1 MTSAHPAAGSAVM
14 TFFLNPLAGSSTG
27 SRTWNQL
34 QRQPGNSISIAST
47 SGRTSESG
55 MQPRINWF
63 RQLAAGD
70 RVDPDQEYQISGAAA
85 AHHEMIELQSDV
97 ARKELDRYLQQGAA
111 RDITAAGDVLLYNY
125 HDDPFALAMST
136 LARGYNYA
144 RSTAAAAAAAGSLV
158 QTTSTGASVLPG
170 QCDVD
175 QLPSTE
181 FHDQLEDGEDFM
193 MTLNPVDLLLGIL
206 TPPRTLD
213 HTNSFERLTAA
224 NLHEE
229 STRMSEESGSRS
241 TVIAGD
247 HTTSAS
253 LFSTAGHEGSGIA
266 KGFQLSSM
274 EIDCSYSSADDGG
287 DDDDE
292 RPIAIVQQ
300 DPAETRSPHGILPA
314 AHDAVKKSSTG
325 SLQHAKFKPMTVLAK
340 RLKLSLGDKLG
351 DTLLEKI
358 KDAAAKAS
366 VAGYNRKSAAAVRH
380 GNLEQQQQQESS
392 GCMSHGELQ
401 QPGSRADDLI
411 GSVPDSTHDQ
421 GLHEE
426 RYDGPTTAGQGSGII
441 SEAHEVAEDAR
452 DARQSRS
459 RLHQN
464 PITLKQSSDLQS
476 LHSTSK
482 SPFRIRKVAFPE
494 IVAMGTPPSQAL
506 PRPRAGGARGAPSPK
521 RAHHQS
527 KAAPEQSPAAAP
539 QLQSPHVRHTTS
551 FRDAQSPSASH
562 QFPQAAA
569 AAAFVG
575 SRSTVS
581 SCKPLDVEAAQAEKN
596 ETRTRSEAIRS
607 YLERNQLKTQQQLM
621 NMTEPR
627 QLIKPRSE
635 QQAAAAAAVSLV
647 KPIKASPRIPPLHMT
662 EDALLAAVSRSAVA
676 AKRSNTDEYP
686 WSKKQRAAV
695 FTTEPARDHQQHVK
709 LLPECHS
716 NLPPAARD
724 TTISQLLSR
733 SVEAAATHVL
743 EEDDKVRDNMGSVGH
758 WEDLLVAPRELDQGS
773 TQHDED
779 AFELW

>member
-1 MTSAHPAAGSAVM
+1 
-14 TFFLNPLAGSSTG
+14 
-27 SRTWNQL
+27 
-34 QRQPGNSISIAST
+34 
-47 SGRTSESG
+47 
-55 MQPRINWF
+55 MQPRTNWF

-70 RVDPDQEYQISGAAA
+70 RVGPDQEYQISGAAA
-85 AHHEMIELQSDV
+85 AAAHHERIELQSDV
-97 ARKELDRYLQQGAA
+97 ARKELDRYLQQEAA
-111 RDITAAGDVLLYNY
+111 RDITAVGDVLLNNY

-144 RSTAAAAAAAGSLV
+144 RNTAAAAAAGSFV

-193 MTLNPVDLLLGIL
+193 TTLNPTDSLLGIL
-206 TPPRTLD
+206 SPPRTLD
-213 HTNSFERLTAA
+213 HTKSFESFTAA

-229 STRMSEESGSRS
+229 STRMSEESGLRS

-253 LFSTAGHEGSGIA
+253 LFSTAGHEGSGTA

-274 EIDCSYSSADDGG
+274 EIDCSYSRA
-287 DDDDE
+287 DDDE

-300 DPAETRSPHGILPA
+300 DPAEIGGPHGILPA

-325 SLQHAKFKPMTVLAK
+325 SLQQAKFKPMTMLAK
-340 RLKLSLGDKLG
+340 RLKFSLGDKLG

-366 VAGYNRKSAAAVRH
+366 VAGYNRKSAAAGRH

-401 QPGSRADDLI
+401 QPGSLADDLI
-411 GSVPDSTHDQ
+411 GSVLDSTHDQ

-459 RLHQN
+459 RQHQN

-476 LHSTSK
+476 LHSTSN

-494 IVAMGTPPSQAL
+494 IVAMGPPPSQAL
-506 PRPRAGGARGAPSPK
+506 PRPRVGGARGVASSK
-521 RAHHQS
+521 RARHQS

-539 QLQSPHVRHTTS
+539 QLQSPHVQHATS
-551 FRDAQSPSASH
+551 LLDAQSPSASH
-562 QFPQAAA
+562 QFPQAA

-596 ETRTRSEAIRS
+596 EARTRSEAIRS

-635 QQAAAAAAVSLV
+635 QQAAAAASVSLV
-647 KPIKASPRIPPLHMT
+647 KPIKASPRVPPLHMT
-662 EDALLAAVSRSAVA
+662 EDALLAAVSKSAVA

-695 FTTEPARDHQQHVK
+695 LTTEPARDHQQHVK

-743 EEDDKVRDNMGSVGH
+743 EEDENVRDNMGSVGY
-758 WEDLLVAPRELDQGS
+758 WEDLLVDPRELDQGS

>member
-47 SGRTSESG
+47 SGRTPESG
-55 MQPRINWF
+55 MQPRTNWF

-85 AHHEMIELQSDV
+85 AAAHHEMIELQSDL
-97 ARKELDRYLQQGAA
+97 ARKELDRYLQQEAA
-111 RDITAAGDVLLYNY
+111 PDISAAGDVLLYNY

-144 RSTAAAAAAAGSLV
+144 RNTAAAAGSLV

-170 QCDVD
+170 KCDVD

-193 MTLNPVDLLLGIL
+193 TTLNPTDLLLGIL

-213 HTNSFERLTAA
+213 HTESFESFTAA
-224 NLHEE
+224 NLHQE
-229 STRMSEESGSRS
+229 STRMSEESGLRS

-253 LFSTAGHEGSGIA
+253 LFSTAGHEGSGTA

-274 EIDCSYSSADDGG
+274 EIDCSYSSADDG

-292 RPIAIVQQ
+292 WPIAIVHQ
-300 DPAETRSPHGILPA
+300 DPAEIGSPHGILPA

-325 SLQHAKFKPMTVLAK
+325 SLQQAKFKPMTVLAK

-366 VAGYNRKSAAAVRH
+366 VAGYNRKSAAAGRH
-380 GNLEQQQQQESS
+380 GNLEQQQQQQESS
-392 GCMSHGELQ
+392 GCMSHAELQ
-401 QPGSRADDLI
+401 QPGSIADDLI
-411 GSVPDSTHDQ
+411 GSVLDSTHDQ

-426 RYDGPTTAGQGSGII
+426 RYDGPKTAGQGSGII

-459 RLHQN
+459 RQHQN

-482 SPFRIRKVAFPE
+482 SPVRIRKVAFPE
-494 IVAMGTPPSQAL
+494 IVAMGPPPSQAL
-506 PRPRAGGARGAPSPK
+506 PRPRVGGARGVASSK

-527 KAAPEQSPAAAP
+527 KAAPEQSPAAVP
-539 QLQSPHVRHTTS
+539 QLQSPHVQHATS
-551 FRDAQSPSASH
+551 FLDAQSLSASH
-562 QFPQAAA
+562 QLPQAAA
-569 AAAFVG
+569 AAVVG

-596 ETRTRSEAIRS
+596 EARTRSEAIRS

-635 QQAAAAAAVSLV
+635 QQAAAAAAASLV
-647 KPIKASPRIPPLHMT
+647 KPIKASPRRPPLHMT
-662 EDALLAAVSRSAVA
+662 EDALLAAVSKSAVA
-676 AKRSNTDEYP
+676 AKRSNADEYP

-695 FTTEPARDHQQHVK
+695 FTTESARDHQQHVK
-709 LLPECHS
+709 LLPEYHS

-743 EEDDKVRDNMGSVGH
+743 EEDDKVRDNMGSVRY
-758 WEDLLVAPRELDQGS
+758 WEDLLVAPRELGQGS

-779 AFELW
+779 AFEHW

>member
-1 MTSAHPAAGSAVM
+1 
-14 TFFLNPLAGSSTG
+14 
-27 SRTWNQL
+27 
-34 QRQPGNSISIAST
+34 
-47 SGRTSESG
+47 
-55 MQPRINWF
+55 MQPRTNWF

-85 AHHEMIELQSDV
+85 AAAHHEMIELQSDV
-97 ARKELDRYLQQGAA
+97 ARKELDRYLQQEAA
-111 RDITAAGDVLLYNY
+111 HDNTAAGDVLLYNY

-136 LARGYNYA
+136 LAREYNYA
-144 RSTAAAAAAAGSLV
+144 RNTAAGSLV

-193 MTLNPVDLLLGIL
+193 TTLNPTDLLLGIL
-206 TPPRTLD
+206 SPPRTLD
-213 HTNSFERLTAA
+213 HTKSFESFTAA

-229 STRMSEESGSRS
+229 STRMSEESGLRS
-241 TVIAGD
+241 TVVAGD

-253 LFSTAGHEGSGIA
+253 LFSTAGHEGSGTA

-274 EIDCSYSSADDGG
+274 EIDCSYSSADD
-287 DDDDE
+287 DE

-300 DPAETRSPHGILPA
+300 DPAEIGSPHGILPA

-325 SLQHAKFKPMTVLAK
+325 SLHQAKFKPMTVLAK

-366 VAGYNRKSAAAVRH
+366 VPGYNRKSAAAGRH
-380 GNLEQQQQQESS
+380 GNLEQQQQQQQESS
-392 GCMSHGELQ
+392 GYMSHGELQ
-401 QPGSRADDLI
+401 QPGSIADDLI
-411 GSVPDSTHDQ
+411 GSVLDSTHDQ

-441 SEAHEVAEDAR
+441 SEAHEVAEVAR

-459 RLHQN
+459 RQHQN

-494 IVAMGTPPSQAL
+494 ILAMGPPPSQAL
-506 PRPRAGGARGAPSPK
+506 PRPRVGGARVASSK
-521 RAHHQS
+521 RARHES

-539 QLQSPHVRHTTS
+539 QLQSPHVQHAAS
-551 FRDAQSPSASH
+551 FLDAQSQSASH
-562 QFPQAAA
+562 QFPQAA

-596 ETRTRSEAIRS
+596 EARTRSEAIRS

-635 QQAAAAAAVSLV
+635 QQSAAAAAVSLV
-647 KPIKASPRIPPLHMT
+647 KPIKVSPRRPPLHMT
-662 EDALLAAVSRSAVA
+662 EEALLAAVSKSTVA

-686 WSKKQRAAV
+686 WSKTQRAAV
-695 FTTEPARDHQQHVK
+695 LTVEPARDHQQHVK

-743 EEDDKVRDNMGSVGH
+743 EEEDEVRDNMGSVGC

-773 TQHDED
+773 TQHDEH

>member
-1 MTSAHPAAGSAVM
+1 M
-14 TFFLNPLAGSSTG
+14 TFFPNPLVGSSTE

-34 QRQPGNSISIAST
+34 QRQPGNSISIGAT

-55 MQPRINWF
+55 MQPITNWS

-70 RVDPDQEYQISGAAA
+70 RVDLDQEYQISGAAAA
-85 AHHEMIELQSDV
+85 AHHEMIELQSNV
-97 ARKELDRYLQQGAA
+97 ARKELDRYLQQEAA
-111 RDITAAGDVLLYNY
+111 CDITAAGDVLLYNY

-136 LARGYNYA
+136 LARKYNYA
-144 RSTAAAAAAAGSLV
+144 RSTAAAAAAGSLV

-175 QLPSTE
+175 QLPSSE

-213 HTNSFERLTAA
+213 HTKSFESFTAA

-229 STRMSEESGSRS
+229 STRMSEESGLRS

-253 LFSTAGHEGSGIA
+253 LYSTAGHEGSGTA
-266 KGFQLSSM
+266 KGFHLSSM
-274 EIDCSYSSADDGG
+274 EIDCSYSSADDG

-314 AHDAVKKSSTG
+314 AHDAVKKRSTG
-325 SLQHAKFKPMTVLAK
+325 SLQQAKFKPMTVLAK
-340 RLKLSLGDKLG
+340 RLKLSLEDKLE

-366 VAGYNRKSAAAVRH
+366 VAGYNRKSAAAGRH
-380 GNLEQQQQQESS
+380 GNLEQQQQQQQQQESS

-401 QPGSRADDLI
+401 QPGSTADDLI
-411 GSVPDSTHDQ
+411 GSVLDSTHDQ

-464 PITLKQSSDLQS
+464 LITLKQSSDLQS

-482 SPFRIRKVAFPE
+482 SPFRVLKIAFPE
-494 IVAMGTPPSQAL
+494 IVAMGPPPSQAL
-506 PRPRAGGARGAPSPK
+506 PRPRVGGARAAASSK

-539 QLQSPHVRHTTS
+539 QLQSPHLQHATS
-551 FRDAQSPSASH
+551 FLDAQSPSASH
-562 QFPQAAA
+562 QFPQAA

-596 ETRTRSEAIRS
+596 EARTRSEAIRS
-607 YLERNQLKTQQQLM
+607 YLEINQLKTQQQLM

-647 KPIKASPRIPPLHMT
+647 KPIKASPRRPPLHMT
-662 EDALLAAVSRSAVA
+662 EDALLAAVSKSAVA

-695 FTTEPARDHQQHVK
+695 LTTEPARDHQQHVK

-716 NLPPAARD
+716 NLPPAAR
-724 TTISQLLSR
+724 
-733 SVEAAATHVL
+733 V
-743 EEDDKVRDNMGSVGH
+743 
-758 WEDLLVAPRELDQGS
+758 
-773 TQHDED
+773 
-779 AFELW
+779 

>member
-1 MTSAHPAAGSAVM
+1 M
-14 TFFLNPLAGSSTG
+14 TFFLNQLAGSSTG
-27 SRTWNQL
+27 SRKWNQL
-34 QRQPGNSISIAST
+34 QRQPGNSISTAST
-47 SGRTSESG
+47 SGLTSESG
-55 MQPRINWF
+55 TQPRTNWF

-85 AHHEMIELQSDV
+85 AAAAAAHHEMIELQSDV
-97 ARKELDRYLQQGAA
+97 ARKELDRYLQQEAA
-111 RDITAAGDVLLYNY
+111 RDIPAVGDVLLYNY
-125 HDDPFALAMST
+125 RDDPFALAMST

-144 RSTAAAAAAAGSLV
+144 RNTAAAAGSLV

-193 MTLNPVDLLLGIL
+193 TTLNPTDLLLGIL
-206 TPPRTLD
+206 SPPRTLD
-213 HTNSFERLTAA
+213 HTESFESFTAA

-229 STRMSEESGSRS
+229 STRMSEESGLSC

-253 LFSTAGHEGSGIA
+253 LFSTAGHQGSGTA

-274 EIDCSYSSADDGG
+274 EIDCSYSSADNG

-292 RPIAIVQQ
+292 GPIAIVQQ
-300 DPAETRSPHGILPA
+300 DPAEIGSPHGILPA
-314 AHDAVKKSSTG
+314 AHDAAKKSSTG
-325 SLQHAKFKPMTVLAK
+325 ILQQAKFKPMTVLAK

-351 DTLLEKI
+351 ATLLEKI

-366 VAGYNRKSAAAVRH
+366 VAGYNRKSAAAGRH

-401 QPGSRADDLI
+401 QPGSIADDLI
-411 GSVPDSTHDQ
+411 GSVLDSTHDQ
-421 GLHEE
+421 ELHEE
-426 RYDGPTTAGQGSGII
+426 RYGGPTTAGQGSGII

-459 RLHQN
+459 RQHQN
-464 PITLKQSSDLQS
+464 PITLKQSSDLES

-494 IVAMGTPPSQAL
+494 IVAMGSPPSQAL
-506 PRPRAGGARGAPSPK
+506 PRPRVGGARGVASSK
-521 RAHHQS
+521 RARHQS

-539 QLQSPHVRHTTS
+539 QLQSPHVQHATS
-551 FRDAQSPSASH
+551 FLDAQSPSASH
-562 QFPQAAA
+562 QFPQAA

-596 ETRTRSEAIRS
+596 EGRTRSEAIRS
-607 YLERNQLKTQQQLM
+607 YLERNQPKTQQQLM

-647 KPIKASPRIPPLHMT
+647 KPIKASPRTPPLHMT
-662 EDALLAAVSRSAVA
+662 EDALLAAVSKSAVA

-695 FTTEPARDHQQHVK
+695 LTTEPARDHQQHVK

-743 EEDDKVRDNMGSVGH
+743 EEDDKVRDNMGSVGY
-758 WEDLLVAPRELDQGS
+758 WEDLLFAPRELDQGS

>member
-1 MTSAHPAAGSAVM
+1 MTSAHPAAGATVM
-14 TFFLNPLAGSSTG
+14 TFFLNPLVGSSTG
-27 SRTWNQL
+27 STTWNQL
-34 QRQPGNSISIAST
+34 QRQPGNSISIGAT

-55 MQPRINWF
+55 MQPITNWF

-70 RVDPDQEYQISGAAA
+70 RVDLDQEYQISGAAAAAAA
-85 AHHEMIELQSDV
+85 AHHEMIELQSNV
-97 ARKELDRYLQQGAA
+97 ARKELDRYLQQEATC
-111 RDITAAGDVLLYNY
+111 DITAAGDVHLYHY

-136 LARGYNYA
+136 LARKYNYA
-144 RSTAAAAAAAGSLV
+144 RSTAAAAAGSLV
-158 QTTSTGASVLPG
+158 QTSTGASVLPG

-175 QLPSTE
+175 QLPSSE

-193 MTLNPVDLLLGIL
+193 ITLNPADLLLGIL
-206 TPPRTLD
+206 TPPPRTLD
-213 HTNSFERLTAA
+213 HTKSFESFTAA

-229 STRMSEESGSRS
+229 STRMSEESGLRS

-253 LFSTAGHEGSGIA
+253 LFSTAGHEGSGTA
-266 KGFQLSSM
+266 KGFHLSSM
-274 EIDCSYSSADDGG
+274 EIDCSYSSADDG

-314 AHDAVKKSSTG
+314 AHDGVKKSSTG
-325 SLQHAKFKPMTVLAK
+325 SLQQAKFKSMTVLAK
-340 RLKLSLGDKLG
+340 RLKLSLGDKLE

-358 KDAAAKAS
+358 KDATAKAS
-366 VAGYNRKSAAAVRH
+366 VAGYNRKSAAAGRH
-380 GNLEQQQQQESS
+380 GNLEQQQQESS

-401 QPGSRADDLI
+401 QPGSTADDVI
-411 GSVPDSTHDQ
+411 DSVLDSTHDQ

-482 SPFRIRKVAFPE
+482 SPFRIRKIGFPE
-494 IVAMGTPPSQAL
+494 IVAMGPPPSQAL
-506 PRPRAGGARGAPSPK
+506 PRPRVGGARGAASYK

-539 QLQSPHVRHTTS
+539 QLQSPHLQHATS
-551 FRDAQSPSASH
+551 FLDAQSPSASH
-562 QFPQAAA
+562 QFSQAA

-581 SCKPLDVEAAQAEKN
+581 SCKPLDVEAAQADKN
-596 ETRTRSEAIRS
+596 EARTRSEAIRS
-607 YLERNQLKTQQQLM
+607 YLEINQLKTQQQLM

-635 QQAAAAAAVSLV
+635 QQAVAAAAVSLV
-647 KPIKASPRIPPLHMT
+647 KPIKASPRRPPLHMT
-662 EDALLAAVSRSAVA
+662 EDALLPAVSKSAVA

-686 WSKKQRAAV
+686 WSKKQRAAIL
-695 FTTEPARDHQQHVK
+695 TTEPARDHQQHVK
-709 LLPECHS
+709 LLPECKGLDNFS
-716 NLPPAARD
+716 A
-724 TTISQLLSR
+724 TI
-733 SVEAAATHVL
+733 
-743 EEDDKVRDNMGSVGH
+743 
-758 WEDLLVAPRELDQGS
+758 
-773 TQHDED
+773 
-779 AFELW
+779 